1 MDGINYVKMQGISA
15 DQIMLRLD
23 DNSENN
29 IIYVISEN
37 YSYLY
42 IVICYAQ
49 LWIFVIPLDITLE
62 IKTKNV

>member
-1 MDGINYVKMQGISA
+1 MDGINYVKMQIISA

-23 DNSENN
+23 DNSEND

>member
-1 MDGINYVKMQGISA
+1 
-15 DQIMLRLD
+15 MLRLD
-23 DNSENN
+23 DNSEND

-49 LWIFVIPLDITLE
+49 LWIFVIPLDITHE

>member
-15 DQIMLRLD
+15 DQIMLRID
-23 DNSENN
+23 DHSEND

-37 YSYLY
+37 YSYLF
-42 IVICYAQ
+42 IVIWYAQ
-49 LWIFVIPLDITLE
+49 LWIFVIPLDITHE